1 MQPNK
6 FLKAGILALVI
17 VVVAFTSWELWLRQH
32 GFDTTYDDDEMLWSD
47 KRSKVYQPSDEA
59 TVFIGS
65 SRIKFD
71 LDIPTWRTLTGED
84 AVQLAMQGN
93 SPRPILYDLADDK
106 NFKGKLVI
114 DVTEPL
120 FFSLNPNS
128 NTEPQG
134 RINFYKKWTP
144 SQRASFKLNTL
155 AESNLAFLDK
165 NFLSLNAFLNGLHIP
180 DRPGVFRFPDF
191 PFGFHRVTF
200 DRQAKMTDAFVADTN
215 EQNKVKAIW
224 NFFRQVNTDKPIDG
238 ATLDSVMLT
247 IKVAVDKIRARGGQV
262 MFVRTPSSGP
272 MRMGESMGFPRQKY
286 WDRLLKVCNAP
297 GIHFEDHASIANF
310 RCPEFSHLTP
320 SDAKIFTGH
329 FVELLEE
336 EGWKFTRKPAIN

>member
-106 NFKGKLVI
+106 NFKGKLVV

-128 NTEPQG
+128 NMEPQG

-144 SQRASFKLNTL
+144 SQRASF
-155 AESNLAFLDK
+155 
-165 NFLSLNAFLNGLHIP
+165 
-180 DRPGVFRFPDF
+180 
-191 PFGFHRVTF
+191 
-200 DRQAKMTDAFVADTN
+200 
-215 EQNKVKAIW
+215 
-224 NFFRQVNTDKPIDG
+224 
-238 ATLDSVMLT
+238 
-247 IKVAVDKIRARGGQV
+247 
-262 MFVRTPSSGP
+262 
-272 MRMGESMGFPRQKY
+272 
-286 WDRLLKVCNAP
+286 
-297 GIHFEDHASIANF
+297 
-310 RCPEFSHLTP
+310 
-320 SDAKIFTGH
+320 
-329 FVELLEE
+329 
-336 EGWKFTRKPAIN
+336 